1 MQLARLALRNFR
13 NIEAAEI
20 DWSPALTVLV
30 GRNGQGKTN
39 VLEAAT
45 LAVSR
50 HALRAKSE
58 RELTRFG
65 ADGYHL
71 SATLTGEGGTEQTA
85 TRSVWLHPPRR
96 RVAGPVMPVV
106 TFSPDDLAVVK
117 GSPDGRREF
126 FDRMLVQLFSRY
138 RREWSRYQ
146 RAVSQRNRAIKEEQ
160 PDAVLEGFEPLLA
173 ESGAYCWQQRAWLLR
188 ELGPLVE
195 SVYETLAPHEGPA
208 LALVAGGSENIL
220 DRGSLESLLERTRPQ
235 DRRRGAT
242 SVGPHRDDVRLMVA
256 GVEGRM
262 LSQGQ
267 QRTLVL
273 ALHLA
278 CRRLLERE
286 LGVRPLL
293 VLDDVLSE
301 LDAPRRQALLD
312 VVAAAGQQ
320 TIVTDVTDVAG
331 ARAESAPGVWPAAA
345 WRYRVADGR
354 VSALGR
360 LP

>member
-1 MQLARLALRNFR
+1 VQLSRLVLRNFR

-20 DWSPALTVLV
+20 AWSPALTVLV

-39 VLEAAT
+39 VLEAAS

-50 HALRAKSE
+50 QALRAKSE

-65 ADGYHL
+65 TDGYHL
-71 SATLTGEGGTEQTA
+71 AATLTGEGGEEQSA

-96 RVAGPVMPVV
+96 KVAGPEMPVV

-126 FDRMLVQLFSRY
+126 FDRMLNQLFARY

-146 RAVSQRNRAIKEEQ
+146 RAVAQRNRAIKEDQ
-160 PDAVLEGFEPLLA
+160 ADAVLQGFEPLLA
-173 ESGAYCWQQRAWLLR
+173 ESGAYCWQQRAWLVH
-188 ELGPLVE
+188 ELGPLVVA
-195 SVYETLAPHEGPA
+195 VYQTLAPSEAPQ
-208 LALVAGGSENIL
+208 LALVPGGSDVVL
-220 DRGSLESLLERTRPQ
+220 DRGGLESLLDRTRAQ

-242 SVGPHRDDVRLMVA
+242 SVGPHRDDVRLLVT
-256 GVEGRM
+256 GVDGRL

-278 CRRLLERE
+278 SRRLLERE

-301 LDAPRRQALLD
+301 LDSARRHALLE
-312 VVAAAGQQ
+312 VVTAVGQQ
-320 TIVTDVTDVAG
+320 SIVTDVTDVSTVDG
-331 ARAESAPGVWPAAA
+331 RDARGVWPLAA

-354 VSALGR
+354 ISALD
-360 LP
+360 PIP